1 MLSATSLPQTAT
13 CYQTH
18 LTNSDMGIL
27 GKSLYKFLSPT
38 RDRFV
43 SLLGNR
49 DIATPFTTRYIFYK
63 KQGVSVTLLSISYKR
78 YRYPFHTKLGY
89 PTPLYIQ
96 KEVLITSFATKTFIN
111 INSKFPTVFCIFYTK
126 CF

>member
-63 KQGVSVTLLSISYKR
+63 KQGVSLTLLSISYKR

-96 KEVLITSFATKTFIN
+96 KRGFNHLFCHKNTY
-111 INSKFPTVFCIFYTK
+111 KFQQLFFDSILYLLH
-126 CF
+126 